1 MSHELRA
8 TSFHEGS
15 RTRVSGLARRRMC
28 MYGVYTASAGSA
40 GTPAPGVFQYTTS
53 IGPHGRDTHAP
64 RARHRRRAPH
74 DRRAVAADRRPA
86 VCHLAPIDRTIET
99 HDPRPHPHC
108 APCVA
113 DATSRTRSCTGHAP
127 DMHAQGTMR
136 LCPTRRPTCDCNVQ
150 GAMLCLVMCIVH
162 STPRMHLPE
171 SSRKHLAPP
180 WCLEP
185 CAQHGAQSHPIPQN

>member
-1 MSHELRA
+1 MPPCTYR
-8 TSFHEGS
+8 
-15 RTRVSGLARRRMC
+15 
-28 MYGVYTASAGSA
+28 
-40 GTPAPGVFQYTTS
+40 PDD
-53 IGPHGRDTHAP
+53 RDA
-64 RARHRRRAPH
+64 
-74 DRRAVAADRRPA
+74 RPA
-86 VCHLAPIDRTIET
+86 APPALRTVRGRCDI
-99 HDPRPHPHC
+99 
-108 APCVA
+108 
-113 DATSRTRSCTGHAP
+113 SRTRSCTGHAP

-185 CAQHGAQSHPIPQN
+185 CAQHGAQSHPIPPKLVSPRPGPSARRRCAAASGRWLRISAGRWHLGVSAAGRDGGLG